1 MRAVSVMQPW
11 ASLIALGAKRYET
24 RSWRTRHQGPLAI
37 HASLTFPREARD
49 LCGAEPFAAA
59 LRAAGLAAPG
69 DLPRGAVIATCHL
82 TACLPTVGL
91 AAPPGLT
98 AAERAFGN
106 WAPGR
111 WAWELCGVQRLPT
124 PSPARG
130 GLGLWTWTPPDDGVA
145 PRL

>member
-59 LRAAGLAAPG
+59 LRASGLGAPG
-69 DLPRGAVIATCHL
+69 KRPSGAVIATCHL
-82 TACLPTVGL
+82 AAC
-91 AAPPGLT
+91 ASPPWGGRS